1 MATVHL
7 IWWGRFK
14 DVDTCVATAN
24 AVAQEA
30 MGHTVQLWIRGE
42 ETAQFRKA
50 GIHSR
55 LKLIGVRTFLQLA
68 QSRQDA
74 TRDPLFKQAV
84 EVLQV
89 LDRHQCYA
97 AVKDLMNLILL
108 YVHGGLCM
116 DTTTQLLG
124 LNEVSTH
131 RGTRLKSALDHIGT
145 GFKIP
150 HISTEEWMHQPLLMT
165 DINILQGRNY
175 EFDGAMESLVSVP
188 AVDVGSVCITG
199 ARDHQDGPGELCI
212 SANRVG
218 INRAGFAYNG
228 PSDLLRETGDSLGMT
243 LLKIPNIEENA
254 INSSET

>member
-55 LKLIGVRTFLQLA
+55 LKLIGIRTFLQLA

-188 AVDVGSVCITG
+188 AVDVWLCMHHRGKRSSRRPWRVMYLGQTGSASIE
-199 ARDHQDGPGELCI
+199 QDSPTTVPQTYCG
-212 SANRVG
+212 RQ
-218 INRAGFAYNG
+218 
-228 PSDLLRETGDSLGMT
+228 ET
-243 LLKIPNIEENA
+243 A
-254 INSSET
+254 SE